1 VAKFKQFN
9 TDDLVKRLDEVEN
22 VEVDAEP
29 WIPGLS
35 GTQRVIFDSPAK
47 YILAYGE
54 RASGK
59 TFVLGGHKLVRHCYE
74 GFNALALIIVG
85 IKSQATQGGVWHKLI
100 TEILPE
106 WKEGLGLDYTDQK
119 LDLQKQPYID
129 VSNRY
134 GGWSRISL
142 MSAPFGNI
150 LIDRIKGYEPSYVF
164 IDELTNLDSPAYFE
178 AVVQQLGRRQGIEG
192 VQQYTAACNPSGP
205 SHWVYKRFLE
215 SPYNEAGEWND
226 DYATIHVKIQENI
239 ANLPDGYYDRVMEAV
254 SNDPIE
260 AKRMLDG
267 EWIDRPAGD
276 AIFGPY
282 FSKPLHV
289 VGGVRTGIVPSPDFP
304 IILGWD
310 PGAVNNAI
318 IFLQCLVGAEKSLWT
333 VFDEFV
339 SVNKKLPYTT
349 IIPLL
354 YRKMKSWERKLGK
367 SLRWIHVSDNSAFN
381 QYRAKTGSYDVK
393 DIEEI
398 SREKCGHFDLDP
410 IRMRAAP
417 KFSGSVEGRV
427 RLMIA
432 KLTSEEIVVSAQC
445 TDVIKMMTNLIS
457 EKQKEG
463 KYDPN
468 LALKP
473 KRSIYVHTFDAL
485 TYPLMHYDIGP
496 GIPTPHVEKS
506 EIVEINT

>member
-1 VAKFKQFN
+1 MKLKEVD
-9 TDDLVKRLDEVEN
+9 TDSLLKRLDAVEN
-22 VEVDAEP
+22 ESVDAEP
-29 WIPGLS
+29 WTPSLS
-35 GTQRVIFDSPAK
+35 GTQQDLFDSPAK

-85 IKSQATQGGVWHKLI
+85 VKSQATQGGVWHKLL

-106 WKEGLGLDYTDQK
+106 WKDGLGVEYTEQK
-119 LDLQKQPYID
+119 LDLQKQPFID
-129 VSNRY
+129 IGNRY

-142 MSAPFGNI
+142 MSAPFGSI
-150 LIDRIKGYEPSYVF
+150 LVDRIKGYEPSYVF
-164 IDELTNLDSPAYFE
+164 IDELTNLDSPAYFD
-178 AVVQQLGRRQGIEG
+178 AVVQQLGRRQGITG
-192 VQQYTAACNPSGP
+192 CQQYTSACNPSGP
-205 SHWVYKRFLE
+205 SSWVYKRFFE
-215 SPYNEAGEWND
+215 SPLSEDGEWNK
-226 DYATIHVKIQENI
+226 DYATVHVKIEENI
-239 ANLPDGYYDRVMEAV
+239 NNLPEGYYSRVIEAV

-260 AKRMLDG
+260 AKRMLEG
-267 EWIDRPAGD
+267 EWIDRPAGNS
-276 AIFGPY
+276 IFAPY
-282 FSKPLHV
+282 FNQNLHV
-289 VGGVRTGIVPSPDFP
+289 AGDARKGIVPNPDFP
-304 IILGWD
+304 CILGWD

-354 YRKMKSWERKLGK
+354 YRKMRSWEHKVGK
-367 SLRWIHVSDNSAFN
+367 SLKWVHVSDNSAFN

-398 SREKCGHFDLDP
+398 SRAKCGLFDMEP

-417 KFSGSVEGRV
+417 KFSGSVAGRV
-427 RLMIA
+427 RLLIS
-432 KLTSEEIVVSAQC
+432 KLTSEEIMISAQC
-445 TDVIKMMTNLIS
+445 TDILKMLRNLTS
-457 EKQKEG
+457 EKPRDG

-468 LALKP
+468 LELRP
-473 KRSIYVHTFDAL
+473 QRSVYLHSFDAL
-485 TYPLMHYDIGP
+485 TYPLMYFDVGV
-496 GIPTPHVEKS
+496 GTPSVTTADS
-506 EIVEINT
+506 QIIEINA

>member
-1 VAKFKQFN
+1 MAKFKKID
-9 TDDLVKRLDEVEN
+9 TDDLVSRLDEVEN
-22 VEVDAEP
+22 AEADSEP
-29 WIPGLS
+29 WMPGLS
-35 GTQRVIFDSPAK
+35 GTQRRIFDSPAK

-85 IKSQATQGGVWHKLI
+85 IKSQATQGGVWHKLM

-106 WKEGLGLDYTDQK
+106 WKEGLGIDYTDQK

-150 LIDRIKGYEPSYVF
+150 LVDRIKGYEPSYVF
-164 IDELTNLDSPAYFE
+164 IDELTNLDSPSYFD
-178 AVVQQLGRRQGIEG
+178 AVVQQLGRRQGIKG
-192 VQQYTAACNPSGP
+192 VQQYTAACNPAGP
-205 SHWVYKRFLE
+205 SHWVYKRFFE
-215 SPYNEAGEWND
+215 SPYDADGNWNE
-226 DYATIHVKIQENI
+226 DYATIHIKIQENI
-239 ANLPDGYYDRVMEAV
+239 ENLPKGYYDRVVEAV

-260 AKRMLDG
+260 AKRMLEG

-282 FSKPLHV
+282 FNKQIHV
-289 VGGVRTGIVPSPDFP
+289 VGDMRTGIVPNPDFP
-304 IILGWD
+304 VILGWD

-339 SVNKKLPYTT
+339 SVNRKLPYTT
-349 IIPLL
+349 IVPLL
-354 YRKMKSWERKLGK
+354 YRKMKSWERKVGK
-367 SLRWIHVSDNSAFN
+367 SLRWVHVSDNSAFN

-398 SREKCGHFDLDP
+398 SREKCEHFDLPP
-410 IRMRAAP
+410 IRMKAAP
-417 KFSGSVEGRV
+417 KFSGSVESRV
-427 RLMIA
+427 RLTIA
-432 KLTSEEIVVSAQC
+432 RLTNEELLISAQC
-445 TDVIKMMTNLIS
+445 TDVVKMLTNLVS
-457 EKQKEG
+457 EKQKL

-468 LALKP
+468 LELKP
-473 KRSIYVHTFDAL
+473 RRSVYIHTFDAL
-485 TYPLMHYDIGP
+485 SYPLMYFDAGP
-496 GIPTPHVEKS
+496 SQPRANVETS
-506 EIVEINT
+506 EIVEINA